1 MADARPLTKTSLADV
16 QLLSL
21 EGQPLHARHGVLTD
35 TLRARVG
42 ADAAQLFAEP
52 LAGAGAVTWYTEG
65 GGEPQNLPDM
75 PGRRADAAR
84 QSLTALLARLEPL
97 LDDPGIGT
105 ALRHA
110 LVVPARRSIWVTDQG
125 VVLADWGSMPA
136 GAATTGSALAAQLR
150 DVFGAFSPTLGRVD
164 ERFFAGAPMSLFA
177 AATAPTAAPPPRAAA
192 MPAPGPAPM
201 PRPVP
206 APAAAAPVARPL
218 WVLPVVLVTALL
230 FLLLGFW
237 LAWSTFARDLAGQRL
252 VVPLI
257 DESTTSRALEAQRE
271 TNLQLERELERA
283 RQALQTPN
291 VCSPTAP
298 LELGPP
304 PSRQPV
310 PPAQV
315 PAPVPLP
322 AGQAPQAPASN
333 LAELLERSTVIIV
346 AISAGGARSGHGT
359 GFFVSGDTIL
369 TNAHVVEGGAGGQI
383 FVTSATMGRA
393 LPARL
398 LAMSRGLGGGDVQPG
413 MLDVAALRL
422 AEPVPG
428 AQPLALTTQGGRL
441 TDVVAAGYPASVV
454 QQETE
459 LRAFVQELA
468 QGRLSRPPELV
479 VTRGVVSSVQQL
491 GDNLTVLPHSADISA
506 GNSGGPLVDNCG
518 RVVGINTFVTRSS
531 AFADRVKYAQKTD
544 SLLPWLQQ
552 NNIAVEQRADA
563 CTPVVPGLP
572 AVPPAAAPTADA
584 PAAPPAAV
592 PAPGAAPGAT
602 R

>member
-1 MADARPLTKTSLADV
+1 MADARPLTKTSLTDV
-16 QLLSL
+16 HPLSL
-21 EGQPLHARHGVLTD
+21 EGQAVHARYGVLTD

-42 ADAAQLFAEP
+42 ADAALLFAEP

-84 QSLTALLARLEPL
+84 ESLTSLLARIEPL
-97 LDDPGIGT
+97 LDDPGIGAT
-105 ALRHA
+105 LRLA

-136 GAATTGSALAAQLR
+136 GAAATGSALAEQIR

-177 AATAPTAAPPPRAAA
+177 AASAAPTAAPRAAA
-192 MPAPGPAPM
+192 MPTPGPEPM
-201 PRPVP
+201 PRSIA
-206 APAAAAPVARPL
+206 APAAVPAARLL
-218 WVLPVVLVTALL
+218 WVLPVVLMTALL

-237 LAWSTFARDLAGQRL
+237 LAWTTFARDLAGQRIVL
-252 VVPLI
+252 PLI
-257 DESTTSRALEAQRE
+257 DETATSRAIEAQRE
-271 TNLQLERELERA
+271 TNAQLERELERA

-291 VCSPTAP
+291 ICAPTAP

-310 PPAQV
+310 PPAQI
-315 PAPVPLP
+315 PAPVPPP

-333 LAELLERSTVIIV
+333 LAELLERSTVMIV
-346 AISAGGARSGHGT
+346 AISADGARSGHGT

-369 TNAHVVEGGAGGQI
+369 TNAHVVENGAGGQL

-393 LPARL
+393 VPARL
-398 LAMSRGLGGGDVQPG
+398 LAMSGGPGGGEVQPG

-422 AEPVPG
+422 AEAVPG

-441 TDVVAAGYPASVV
+441 TDVVAAGYPVSVV

-468 QGRLSRPPELV
+468 RGRLSRPPELV

-491 GDNLTVLPHSADISA
+491 DGNLTVLPHSADISA

-552 NNIAVEQRADA
+552 NGVTVEQRADA
-563 CTPVVPGLP
+563 CTPIVPGLP
-572 AVPPAAAPTADA
+572 P
-584 PAAPPAAV
+584 APPAAT
-592 PAPGAAPGAT
+592 PAPGGAT